1 MRIIVL
7 SAPLKL
13 AFHGEMQADRSE
25 YAASALRR
33 HFPGAVYGWTHI
45 LEGMLKVSIIIPAWN
60 EEERIVDCLDNATR
74 QTVMPHE
81 VLVVDNRSTDH
92 TAEIV
97 ERYIA
102 EHPDLPVKLLHQD
115 EEQGLI
121 PTRNYGLNHATGDI
135 LGRVDADCML
145 KPDWV
150 EVVRGIFTEDAE
162 AMGATGPV
170 TYYDMPAHKIALRGD
185 DSVRRH
191 TYRADGGQVLLF
203 GSNMALRASAWKLIH
218 DEVCL
223 DKEDVMHE
231 DIDISLHLLGRG
243 LKTVY
248 SGRMIC
254 GISARRM
261 DTSFKSFRNY
271 MRRFKNTFAAHPEHW
286 RNHKSER
293 TLYLMYPW
301 LHAMFP
307 IYRQYPIEGH
317 QPGRAHLVPRT
328 GQARAQGRRPACRP
342 AGHREVRGG
351 DADRHSRSRGDRRE
365 YRLRSGCHTAIRG
378 FLNHGDHNRAVTTQR
393 SLIRGDVNPRSHR
406 PLLFAMAGTWW
417 MEWHHG
423 LA

>member
-301 LHAMFP
+301 LHAMFL
-307 IYRQYPIEGH
+307 IYRQYLNRRTSTRPCASGSANR
-317 QPGRAHLVPRT
+317 PSSRARKATRLPT
-328 GQARAQGRRPACRP
+328 CRASRSSWRRRRPTFPVSRRSTRISP
-342 AGHREVRGG
+342 SIRMSHRNPRIPQ
-351 DADRHSRSRGDRRE
+351 SRGP
-365 YRLRSGCHTAIRG
+365 
-378 FLNHGDHNRAVTTQR
+378 Q
-393 SLIRGDVNPRSHR
+393 PRSNHSAV
-406 PLLFAMAGTWW
+406 FDQGAM
-417 MEWHHG
+417 
-423 LA
+423 